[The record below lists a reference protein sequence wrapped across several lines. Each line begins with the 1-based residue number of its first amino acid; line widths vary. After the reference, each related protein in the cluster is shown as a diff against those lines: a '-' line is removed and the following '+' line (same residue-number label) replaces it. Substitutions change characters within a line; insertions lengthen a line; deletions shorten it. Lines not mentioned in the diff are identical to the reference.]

1 MSRTT
6 YGNDKTGTI
15 TVVVN
20 DVDSKD
26 TDEPKVFAGTKT
38 WDIPETDDNVPR
50 TGRKRSSVTV
60 SSFSL
65 CMFFSVFREYKFAK

>member
-1 MSRTT
+1 MRRTT
-6 YGNDKTGTI
+6 YGNDKTGAI
-15 TVVVN
+15 TVVVE

-26 TDEPKVFAGTKT
+26 TDEPKVFAGTKPS
-38 WDIPETDDNVPR
+38 DIPETDDNVPR

-65 CMFFSVFREYKFAK
+65 CMFFLFMVNINFAQ